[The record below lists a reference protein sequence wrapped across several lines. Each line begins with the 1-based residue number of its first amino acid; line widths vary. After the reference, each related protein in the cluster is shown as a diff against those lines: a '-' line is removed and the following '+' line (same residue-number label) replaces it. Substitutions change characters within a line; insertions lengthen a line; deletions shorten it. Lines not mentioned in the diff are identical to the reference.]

1 MGGSSQPATTTQVT
15 KTELP
20 AWLEGTTKENIA
32 IADQISKR
40 PYQAYGGQMTAGYTP
55 EQIAAMDYAQ
65 QGVGMTT
72 PLYQSAALAANN
84 AANFTPSSV
93 SSQSVS
99 PGSIG
104 YERVGTGQVGFE
116 RVNAPSFLTGNV
128 DAYMNPFINSVE
140 SAALSRLE
148 GATKQAVNRLGDQ
161 ARQARAFGGSR
172 QGIAEG
178 VTLGEAARSA
188 GELSANLRSQGFN
201 TASALM
207 QADQQRAMQAA
218 LANQAAG
225 MQTGQYNNEAALRA
239 ALANQQAGLTSGQ
252 INLDANMRAQ
262 QANQQASL
270 QAQLA
275 NQAAELQGAQLG
287 LSASGQLQN
296 IAQGAQ
302 SARQM
307 DAATLE
313 SIGAAKQSQQQALL
327 DEAYNRWMEQRNYPI
342 EMLNLRLG
350 ATTATPYGQTQT
362 MTGTRTGGGSGNNF
376 LSGLGTAASVGASL
390 ATIAGVF

>member
-1 MGGSSQPATTTQVT
+1 MGGSSQPATPTQVT

-32 IADQISKR
+32 IADTISKR
-40 PYQAYGGQMTAGYTP
+40 PYEAYGGQMTAGYAP
-55 EQIAAMDYAQ
+55 EQQAAMDYAQ

-72 PLYQSAALAANN
+72 PLYQSAALAANS
-84 AANFTPSSV
+84 AANYNPQQVSFNYTPD
-93 SSQSVS
+93 
-99 PGSIG
+99 
-104 YERVGTGQVGFE
+104 QVQAQ
-116 RVNAPSFLTGNV
+116 NFLQGNIN
-128 DAYMNPFINSVE
+128 AYMNPFTQNVE
-140 SAALSRLE
+140 NAALQRLE
-148 GATKQAVNRLGDQ
+148 GATKTAVNRIGDQ
-161 ARQARAFGGSR
+161 ARAAGAFGGSR
-172 QGIAEG
+172 HGIAEG
-178 VTLGEAARSA
+178 TALGEASRSA
-188 GELSANLRSQGFN
+188 GELSANLRSQAFN
-201 TASALM
+201 TGAALM
-207 QADQQRAMQAA
+207 QTDQQRA
-218 LANQAAG
+218 
-225 MQTGQYNNEAALRA
+225 
-239 ALANQQAGLTSGQ
+239 
-252 INLDANMRAQ
+252 
-262 QANQQASL
+262 L

-275 NQAAELQGAQLG
+275 NQGINMQAAQQGLQAQLANQSAGLQAKQLG
-287 LSASGQLQN
+287 LSAASQLQN

-313 SIGAAKQSQQQALL
+313 SIGAAKQNQQQALL
-327 DEAYNRWMEQRNYPI
+327 DEAYNRWMEARNYPI

>member
-32 IADQISKR
+32 IADQISRR
-40 PYQAYGGQMTAGYTP
+40 PYQAYGGQLTAGYTP
-55 EQIAAMDYAQ
+55 EQMAAMDYAQ

-72 PLYQSAALAANN
+72 PLYQTAAIAANQ
-84 AANFTPSSV
+84 AAGYNPMQVQSQNFL
-93 SSQSVS
+93 Q
-99 PGSIG
+99 
-104 YERVGTGQVGFE
+104 
-116 RVNAPSFLTGNV
+116 GNIN
-128 DAYMNPFINSVE
+128 AYMNPFTQQVENAALQRLE
-140 SAALSRLE
+140 SA
-148 GATKQAVNRLGDQ
+148 TKTGINRIGDQ
-161 ARQARAFGGSR
+161 ARAAGAFGGSR

-178 VTLGEAARSA
+178 VALGEASRAA
-188 GELSANLRSQGFN
+188 GELSANLRSQAFN
-201 TASALM
+201 TGAALM
-207 QADQQRAMQAA
+207 QSDQGRA
-218 LANQAAG
+218 
-225 MQTGQYNNEAALRA
+225 
-239 ALANQQAGLTSGQ
+239 
-252 INLDANMRAQ
+252 
-262 QANQQASL
+262 L

-275 NQAAELQGAQLG
+275 NQAAGLQGQQLG
-287 LSASGQLQN
+287 LSAAGQLQN

-302 SARQM
+302 QARQM

-327 DEAYNRWMEQRNYPI
+327 DEAYSRWLESRNYPI

-350 ATTATPYGQTQT
+350 ATTATPYSSTQT
-362 MTGTRTGGGSGNNF
+362 MTGTRTGGGSGSNF

>member
-40 PYQAYGGQMTAGYTP
+40 PYQAYGGQLTAGYTP
-55 EQIAAMDYAQ
+55 EQQAAMDYAQ

-72 PLYQSAALAANN
+72 PLYQTAAIAANQ
-84 AANFTPSSV
+84 AAGYNPMQVQSQNFL
-93 SSQSVS
+93 Q
-99 PGSIG
+99 GDIG
-104 YERVGTGQVGFE
+104 G
-116 RVNAPSFLTGNV
+116 
-128 DAYMNPFINSVE
+128 YMNPFTQQVE
-140 SAALSRLE
+140 NAALQRLE
-148 GATKQAVNRLGDQ
+148 GATKMGLNRIGDQ
-161 ARQARAFGGSR
+161 ARSAGAFGGSR

-178 VTLGEAARSA
+178 TAIGEAARSA
-188 GELSANLRSQGFN
+188 GELSANLRSQAFN
-201 TASALM
+201 TGAALM
-207 QADQQRAMQAA
+207 QTDQGRA
-218 LANQAAG
+218 
-225 MQTGQYNNEAALRA
+225 
-239 ALANQQAGLTSGQ
+239 
-252 INLDANMRAQ
+252 
-262 QANQQASL
+262 L

-275 NQAAELQGAQLG
+275 NQAAGLQGQQLG
-287 LSASGQLQN
+287 LSAAGQLQS
-296 IAQGAQ
+296 IAGNAQ
-302 SARQM
+302 QARQM

-327 DEAYNRWMEQRNYPI
+327 DEAYNRWLEARNYPI

-350 ATTATPYGQTQT
+350 ATTATPYGSTQT

>member
-1 MGGSSQPATTTQVT
+1 MGGSSQPATTTQIT

-32 IADQISKR
+32 IADTISKR
-40 PYQAYGGQMTAGYTP
+40 PYEAYKGQLTAGYTP
-55 EQIAAMDYAQ
+55 EQQAAMDYAQ
-65 QGVGMTT
+65 QGVGMTN
-72 PLYQSAALAANN
+72 PLYQTAAIAANQ
-84 AANFTPSSV
+84 AAGYNPMQVQSQNFL
-93 SSQSVS
+93 Q
-99 PGSIG
+99 GNIG
-104 YERVGTGQVGFE
+104 G
-116 RVNAPSFLTGNV
+116 
-128 DAYMNPFINSVE
+128 YMNPFTQQVE
-140 SAALSRLE
+140 NAALQRLE
-148 GATKQAVNRLGDQ
+148 GATKMGLNRIGDQ
-161 ARQARAFGGSR
+161 ARSAGAFGGSR

-178 VTLGEAARSA
+178 TAIGEAARSA
-188 GELSANLRSQGFN
+188 GELSANLRSQAFN
-201 TASALM
+201 TGAALM
-207 QADQQRAMQAA
+207 QTDQGRA
-218 LANQAAG
+218 
-225 MQTGQYNNEAALRA
+225 
-239 ALANQQAGLTSGQ
+239 
-252 INLDANMRAQ
+252 
-262 QANQQASL
+262 L

-275 NQAAELQGAQLG
+275 NQAAGLQGQQLG
-287 LSASGQLQN
+287 LSAAGQLQN

-327 DEAYNRWMEQRNYPI
+327 DEAYNRWLEARNYPI

-350 ATTATPYGQTQT
+350 ATTATPYGSTQT